1 PLMSVSDT
9 EAIKRL
15 LLAQQSLAYLSRL
28 SVSDELARGDLQ
40 LVEID
45 APRIERALHMV
56 WLKGRSLSPGA
67 QALMELM
74 PPDAA
79 VDLAAPASASA
90 TPRKAAKGRRKP
102 A

>member
-1 PLMSVSDT
+1 
-9 EAIKRL
+9 
-15 LLAQQSLAYLSRL
+15 
-28 SVSDELARGDLQ
+28 
-40 LVEID
+40 
-45 APRIERALHMV
+45 MV